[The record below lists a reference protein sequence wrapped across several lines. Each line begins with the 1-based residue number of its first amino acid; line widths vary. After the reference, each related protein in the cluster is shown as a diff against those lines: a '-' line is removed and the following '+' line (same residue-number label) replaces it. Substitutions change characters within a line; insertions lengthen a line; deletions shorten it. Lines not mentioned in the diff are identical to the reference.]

1 MPVNDLRTNGTCL
14 TQALGEFTLRTHFM
28 STNVFPCKPIRFIKA
43 VKHSALDYSGLM
55 FQLWQA
61 RARLTAFILLC
72 ITDICMLLS
81 AQSFIA
87 LQINTAHSLVTD
99 AVLPFAHS
107 AHKVWRVDLCHWA
120 SSTHFYAN

>member
-1 MPVNDLRTNGTCL
+1 M
-14 TQALGEFTLRTHFM
+14 QADKIYKG
-28 STNVFPCKPIRFIKA
+28 SKA
-43 VKHSALDYSGLM
+43 FCIGLFWFDVPTVASADP
-55 FQLWQA
+55 
-61 RARLTAFILLC
+61 TAFILLC

-107 AHKVWRVDLCHWA
+107 ARRVWIVDLCHWA